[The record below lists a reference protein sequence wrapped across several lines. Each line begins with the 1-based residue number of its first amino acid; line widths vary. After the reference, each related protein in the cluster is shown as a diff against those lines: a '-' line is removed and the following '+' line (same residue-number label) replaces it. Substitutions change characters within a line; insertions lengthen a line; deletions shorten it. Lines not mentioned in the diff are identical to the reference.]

1 MFTLEGVFSRI
12 CEPQTVHFKFIKGA
26 FKVTLDAFKVTLDA
40 FKVTLARV
48 AAWIT
53 PEAIFKVIWETLVV
67 SFWVPEG

>member
-1 MFTLEGVFSRI
+1 M
-12 CEPQTVHFKFIKGA
+12 HFKFIKGA

-67 SFWVPEG
+67 SFWVLEG